1 MALPAQSLTQVVEE
15 IQYTNEATWP
25 GIRRSAF
32 DTSVLAQ
39 IFFARPSDPAY
50 GSGPMIGRGHK
61 VQEGGI
67 KVRQRHE
74 FGRSPNT
81 KRMSGMTDT
90 FTTAT
95 ADLARISEA
104 NWRQYNDA
112 ATVFDYEVLTNS
124 GQYAVAD
131 VATERLNNATLSL
144 VELMLQD
151 LVNGTLPTALTGLDT
166 LIGAND
172 TVQGLAATAG
182 NYVRFNSW
190 GVSGKNTAPASISFA
205 SGSFAVRGLTD
216 MQDAVV
222 NATYNTIKPHVIC
235 MDENV
240 IQFFRSS
247 LVPQERYSMPTKSA
261 DPMIPNLSFYEIPV
275 YSDIFVTSGVIY
287 FLNLDHISYVALS
300 GADFEKQEPIRAGNQ
315 EATSTE
321 IQGKGQMV
329 IGDRRYQNKLTGVT
343 A

>member
-1 MALPAQSLTQVVEE
+1 MALPAQTLTRVVED
-15 IQYTNEATWP
+15 IQYTTEAAWP
-25 GIRRSAF
+25 GIVRSAF
-32 DTSVLAQ
+32 DTSVLSQ
-39 IFFARPSDPAY
+39 IFLAKPADPAY
-50 GSGPMIGRGHK
+50 GTGPMIGRGHK
-61 VQEGGI
+61 VQAGGE
-67 KVRQRHE
+67 KVQQRHE

-81 KRMSGMTDT
+81 KRMTGMTDT

-112 ATVFDYEVLTNS
+112 GTVFDFEVLKNT
-124 GQYAVAD
+124 GQYAIAD
-131 VATERLNNATLSL
+131 ISVERLNNAMLSL
-144 VELMLQD
+144 TELVLQD
-151 LVNGTLPTALTGLDT
+151 IVNGTLPTAVTGLDT

-172 TVQGLAATAG
+172 TVQGLPSTAG

-190 GVSGKNTAPASISFA
+190 GLSGKNTAPASISFA
-205 SGSFAVRGLTD
+205 SGSFAIRGLTD

-222 NATYNTIKPHVIC
+222 NCTYNTIKPHVIC

-287 FLNLDHISYVALS
+287 FLNLDHISFVALA
-300 GADFEKQEPIRAGNQ
+300 GADFERQEPIRAGNQ
-315 EATSTE
+315 EATSVE
-321 IQGKGQMV
+321 IQAKGQMV
-329 IGDRRYQNKLTGVT
+329 IRDRRYQNKLTGVT